1 MKIVFI
7 STWYSENMGY
17 IENCLPKALAKLG
30 HDVYVL
36 TSPGQ
41 VYFNKPFY
49 ETSYATFLGA
59 AIQPTGLKII
69 DGVKVY
75 RLPYYSI
82 KRRIILKGL
91 SKKIR
96 DIQPD
101 IVHTFE
107 HSDTNTLALVF
118 VKMFTPF
125 KLFTA
130 NHTSALAL
138 EVSRKENNAF
148 NWRNRLIEFF
158 IFKLPGIFISFFTE
172 KCFCVTTD
180 AADVAVNYFGVPKN
194 KTVVTT
200 LGVDTDSFKPDA
212 QMKQSM
218 RQLLGFSPN
227 DIVCIYSGKLST
239 LKNPLLLAQA
249 IKKLNNPTPPQYK
262 AFFIGDGEQQQ
273 AISEITDCKIIP
285 FQQHKDLHRYYQL
298 ADIAV
303 WPFGESSSQLDAVA
317 TGHCL
322 IMSEGVQTYN
332 SVDATTSFTETEAY
346 RPKIVS
352 RFYKTHD
359 LDALILALDSLKD
372 ADERA
377 RLQALG
383 MKEVRDIFSWDA
395 IALRR
400 LADYMK

>member
-1 MKIVFI
+1 MTIVFI
-7 STWYSENMGY
+7 CNWYSENMGY
-17 IENCLPKALAKLG
+17 IENCLPKSLAKMG
-30 HDVYVL
+30 HDVHVL
-36 TSPGQ
+36 TSQGQ
-41 VYFNKPFY
+41 VYFNKPYY
-49 ETSYATFLGA
+49 ESSYAAFLGP
-59 AIQPTGLKII
+59 AIQPTGTKLI
-69 DGVKVY
+69 DGVKVC

-96 DIQPD
+96 EIKPD

-107 HSDTNTLALVF
+107 HSDINNFALIF
-118 VKMFTPF
+118 TKIFTPF

-138 EVSRKENNAF
+138 EVSRKENDGF
-148 NWRNRLIEFF
+148 GWKKRVLDYVVFT
-158 IFKLPGIFISFFTE
+158 LPGSVISFFIK

-180 AADVAVNYFGVPKN
+180 AGDVAIQYYGVQKN
-194 KTVVTT
+194 KISVTT
-200 LGVDTDSFKPDA
+200 LGVDTDAFKPDEKTKLA
-212 QMKQSM
+212 M
-218 RQLLGFSPN
+218 RESLGFSPD

-249 IKKLNNPTPPQYK
+249 LPPQYK
-262 AFFIGDGEQQQ
+262 ALFIGDGEQLE
-273 AISEITDCKIIP
+273 AILALKNSKIIP
-285 FQQHKDLHRYYQL
+285 FQQHKDLHKYYQL

-322 IMSEGVQTYN
+322 VMSEGVQTYD
-332 SVDATTSFTETEAY
+332 SVESATNFTKTAAY

-352 RFYKTHD
+352 CFYKTHD
-359 LDALILALDSLKD
+359 LADLVRALESLRNKK
-372 ADERA
+372 ERD

-395 IALRR
+395 IAQRR
-400 LADYMK
+400 LEDYAN

>member
-1 MKIVFI
+1 MTIVFI
-7 STWYSENMGY
+7 CNWYSENMGY
-17 IENCLPKALAKLG
+17 IENCLPKSLAKMG
-30 HDVYVL
+30 HNVHVL
-36 TSPGQ
+36 TSQGQ
-41 VYFNKPFY
+41 VYFNKPYY
-49 ETSYATFLGA
+49 ESSYAAFLGP
-59 AIQPTGLKII
+59 AIQPTGTKLI
-69 DGVKVY
+69 DGVKVC

-96 DIQPD
+96 EIKPD

-107 HSDTNTLALVF
+107 HSDINNFALIF
-118 VKMFTPF
+118 TKIFTPF

-138 EVSRKENNAF
+138 EVSRKENDGF
-148 NWRNRLIEFF
+148 GWKKRVLDYVVFT
-158 IFKLPGIFISFFTE
+158 LPGIFISFFIN

-180 AADVAVNYFGVPKN
+180 AGDVAIQYYGVQHRKIS
-194 KTVVTT
+194 VTT
-200 LGVDTDSFKPDA
+200 LGVDTDAFKPDV
-212 QMKQSM
+212 QTKQLM
-218 RQLLGFSPN
+218 RQSLGFLPD

-239 LKNPLLLAQA
+239 LKNPLLLSQA
-249 IKKLNNPTPPQYK
+249 INEMGTPQYK
-262 AFFIGDGEQQQ
+262 ALFIGDGEQQE
-273 AISEITDCKIIP
+273 AILALKNSKIIP
-285 FQQHKDLHRYYQL
+285 FQQHKDLHKYYQL

-322 IMSEGVQTYN
+322 VMSEGVQTYN
-332 SVDATTSFTETEAY
+332 SVESDTNFTKTAAY

-359 LDALILALDSLKD
+359 LADLVRALESLRD
-372 ADERA
+372 TQERD
-377 RLQALG
+377 RLQTLG

-395 IALRR
+395 IAQRR
-400 LADYMK
+400 LEDYAG